1 MKALTKFLCVIAI
14 IAISY
19 MDLKIIVDYKIVKPA
34 EKYGVVQEKKT
45 VARVLDLSK
54 NQPEEVFGP
63 SFEEEEISQE
73 ELEKEVQRIIEQTK
87 LEAEKENMASSETIE
102 IEDDIQEDY
111 EEPVEEVQEEIQ
123 EEPEPEIEPEP
134 ESEPIN
140 YGAAGDVVST
150 ALEYVGWDYV
160 SGGSSP
166 ETGFDCSGFTKYIYG
181 LYGIELNRVSGDQ
194 AYNGTPVERED
205 LQPGDL
211 LLFSY
216 YGSENIGH
224 SGIYIGD
231 GQMVHAANSSRG
243 VTIDTIESGYYNNNY
258 VTARRLY

>member
-1 MKALTKFLCVIAI
+1 MDTFKKALCVIAI

-19 MDLKIIVDYKIVKPA
+19 MDLKIVIDYKVVGPT
-34 EKYGVVQEKKT
+34 EKYAATQQTKT
-45 VARVLDLSK
+45 VAKVLDFSK

-63 SFEEEEISQE
+63 SFEEKAEISQE
-73 ELEKEVQRIIEQTK
+73 ELKKEVQKIVQESKQ
-87 LEAEKENMASSETIE
+87 EAEKENLASSETVQIE
-102 IEDDIQEDY
+102 EETY
-111 EEPVEEVQEEIQ
+111 EEPVEEETYEESSD
-123 EEPEPEIEPEP
+123 EPVNY
-134 ESEPIN
+134 PI
-140 YGAAGDVVST
+140 AGDIVST

-181 LYGIELNRVSGDQ
+181 LFGIYLNRVSGDQ
-194 AYNGTPVERED
+194 AYNGVPVERED
-205 LQPGDL
+205 LRPGDL

-231 GQMVHAANSSRG
+231 GQMVHAANSQRG

>member
-1 MKALTKFLCVIAI
+1 MDIFKKALCVIAI

-19 MDLKIIVDYKIVKPA
+19 MDLKIVIDYKVVGPT
-34 EKYGVVQEKKT
+34 EKYAATQQTKT
-45 VARVLDLSK
+45 VAKVLDFSK

-63 SFEEEEISQE
+63 SFEEKAEISQE
-73 ELEKEVQRIIEQTK
+73 ELEKEVQRIVQESKQ
-87 LEAEKENMASSETIE
+87 EAEKENLASSETVQIE
-102 IEDDIQEDY
+102 EETYEDPIEETPEETYEESI
-111 EEPVEEVQEEIQ
+111 EEPVNY
-123 EEPEPEIEPEP
+123 
-134 ESEPIN
+134 PI
-140 YGAAGDVVST
+140 AGDIVST

-181 LYGIELNRVSGDQ
+181 LFGIYLNRVSGDQ
-194 AYNGTPVERED
+194 AYNGVPVERED
-205 LQPGDL
+205 LRPGDL

-231 GQMVHAANSSRG
+231 GQMVHAANSQRG

>member
-1 MKALTKFLCVIAI
+1 MDTFKKALCVIAI

-19 MDLKIIVDYKIVKPA
+19 MDLKIVIDYKVVGPI
-34 EKYGVVQEKKT
+34 EKYAATQQTKT
-45 VARVLDLSK
+45 VAKVLDFSK

-63 SFEEEEISQE
+63 SFEEKAEISQE
-73 ELEKEVQRIIEQTK
+73 ELEKEVQRIVQESKQ
-87 LEAEKENMASSETIE
+87 EVEKENLASSETVQIE
-102 IEDDIQEDY
+102 EETYEDPIEETPEETYEESI
-111 EEPVEEVQEEIQ
+111 EEPVNY
-123 EEPEPEIEPEP
+123 
-134 ESEPIN
+134 PI
-140 YGAAGDVVST
+140 AGDIVST

-181 LYGIELNRVSGDQ
+181 LFGIYLNRVSGDQ
-194 AYNGTPVERED
+194 AYNGVPVERED
-205 LQPGDL
+205 LRPGDL

-231 GQMVHAANSSRG
+231 GQMVHAANSQRG

>member
-1 MKALTKFLCVIAI
+1 MKAFIKFLCVIAI
-14 IAISY
+14 VAISF
-19 MDLKIIVDYKIVKPA
+19 MDLKIIVDYKIVQPT
-34 EKYGVVQEKKT
+34 EKYAAVGQKKT
-45 VARVLDLSK
+45 VAKVLDFSK

-63 SFEEEEISQE
+63 SFEEKEEISQE
-73 ELEKEVQRIIEQTK
+73 ELEKEAQKIVEQAK
-87 LEAEKENMASSETIE
+87 LEAEQEKMAAAEIAKVEEASEE
-102 IEDDIQEDY
+102 A
-111 EEPVEEVQEEIQ
+111 VEEVQEEPQ
-123 EEPEPEIEPEP
+123 EENYYEPETEPA
-134 ESEPIN
+134 N
-140 YGAAGDVVST
+140 FAAADDVVST

-181 LYGIELNRVSGDQ
+181 LFGIYLNRVSGDQ
-194 AYNGTPVERED
+194 AENGIPVERED

-216 YGSENIGH
+216 YGSDSIGH

-231 GQMVHAANSSRG
+231 GQMVHAANSQRG